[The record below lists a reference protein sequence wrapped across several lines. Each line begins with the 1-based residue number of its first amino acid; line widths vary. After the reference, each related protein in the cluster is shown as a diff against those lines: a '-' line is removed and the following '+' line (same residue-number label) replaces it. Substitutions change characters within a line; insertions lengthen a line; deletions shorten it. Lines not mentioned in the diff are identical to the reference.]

1 MATYNTENQYI
12 TDCLNSILFQNGNFG
27 IELVIVNDGSD
38 NNNTIFLE
46 TFIKSN
52 PICDLI
58 NINKRRMIIKN
69 KFIRLSLSPDF
80 IRNERRLRIIKRL
93 NIRNMVKACNSVC
106 SSYYAYLCKYYSISD
121 EDKYL
126 IEFIISATY

>member
-1 MATYNTENQYI
+1 MILNTILLVGLYFSITGATLPHPFI
-12 TDCLNSILFQNGNFG
+12 KRNSISD
-27 IELVIVNDGSD
+27 LV
-38 NNNTIFLE
+38 
-46 TFIKSN
+46 
-52 PICDLI
+52 

-69 KFIRLSLSPDF
+69 KLIRLRLSPDF
-80 IRNERRLRIIKRL
+80 IRNERRIHIIKRI
-93 NIRNMVKACNSVC
+93 NIRNMTKIFHSAC